1 MTTSCL
7 TSLNPACAW
16 RAGRSVEATNAAT
29 SAGAATIATVSLLSL
44 SLITTPSRLGGDLPA
59 LDVLDREARVGAL
72 VGQEDGVVGDVA
84 AGRAAGRLASGGVA
98 RARFG
103 AIESLGLGS
112 RAIESLGLAGVAEA
126 VGAVLVPAVA
136 AGADDPA
143 PPHAVTTRPRTGIMT
158 SRRRLLVEVGCIWR
172 DLALA
177 VPESVRP
184 ISASYRSWR

>member
-1 MTTSCL
+1 MSGTSPL
-7 TSLNPACAW
+7 VVP
-16 RAGRSVEATNAAT
+16 
-29 SAGAATIATVSLLSL
+29 
-44 SLITTPSRLGGDLPA
+44 PGGSLPA
-59 LDVLDREARVGAL
+59 
-72 VGQEDGVVGDVA
+72 
-84 AGRAAGRLASGGVA
+84 ASLGLGS
-98 RARFG
+98 G

-177 VPESVRP
+177 VPES
-184 ISASYRSWR
+184 AG